1 MFGSDVP
8 IDGVGDL
15 LWNGESMHG
24 GGKVKSLMKL
34 LEVRTVIIEDYLLE
48 LWMAIVAVRP

>member
-24 GGKVKSLMKL
+24 GGKVKSLKL
-34 LEVRTVIIEDYLLE
+34 L
-48 LWMAIVAVRP
+48 VARVA